1 MKSEWNS
8 FEGGA
13 EDQNKQGTS
22 RKNADGWVH
31 RSLQYLL
38 RYFEKLQASATQR
51 AAARRVTLLSLILQL
66 LGDPYCYWH
75 VKILGETRVKWII

>member
-1 MKSEWNS
+1 MPPANLMKSEWNS

-13 EDQNKQGTS
+13 KDQNKQGTS

-51 AAARRVTLLSLILQL
+51 AAALRVTLSLTAVTTVTIAATT
-66 LGDPYCYWH
+66 G
-75 VKILGETRVKWII
+75 T